1 MATDIILPQIGFSMS
16 EATIVEWFAEDGAT
30 VTAGDNLYSI
40 ESDKSVNEVEA
51 PVTGVLTIKAEVGQ
65 VYPVGAILAT
75 IE

>member
-16 EATIVEWFAEDGAT
+16 EATLVEWFAEDGAT
-30 VTAGDNLYSI
+30 VAEGQNLYAI

-51 PVTGVLTIKAEVGQ
+51 PTSGVLRIKSETGQ
-65 VYPVGAILAT
+65 VYQVGDVLAT

>member
-16 EATIVEWFAEDGAT
+16 EGTLVEWFAEDGAT
-30 VTAGDNLYSI
+30 VTAGDNLYAI

-51 PVTGVLTIKAEVGQ
+51 PVTGVLRIKSEIGK
-65 VYPVGAILAT
+65 VYPVGEVIAT

>member
-16 EATIVEWFAEDGAT
+16 EATLVEWFAQDGAT

-51 PVTGVLTIKAEVGQ
+51 PATGTLRIKSEVGE
-65 VYPVGAILAT
+65 VYPVGHILAT